1 MSISYSLIN
10 ACIQYCTNTASTT
23 SFKHY
28 GPVGEKAENDGNFY
42 VGKAITW
49 KTNYGS
55 EQITKNN
62 NVKYHQRGY

>member
-23 SFKHY
+23 AFKHH
-28 GPVGEKAENDGNFY
+28 GPVGEKAYNDGNFY

-49 KTNYGS
+49 KNNYGS
-55 EQITKNN
+55 EQITENN

>member
-1 MSISYSLIN
+1 MSISYFLIN
-10 ACIQYCTNTASTT
+10 ARIQYCTNTAATT

-28 GPVGEKAENDGNFY
+28 GPAGEKAENDGNFY
-42 VGKAITW
+42 VGKSITW